1 MNLFAKKRFA
11 AVLILTAIFFPS
23 QKLLAQREGNRT
35 ANPNATTEVE
45 QAIRNF
51 YKALYSDDKET
62 VVSFLLDESFFYQPG
77 YPLETGKSTKM
88 RLQYSMDQG
97 RINAPYSYEVADF
110 TILMIGN
117 DAAVAHYRVEAK
129 SLKDPKDQERYLV
142 TDTLVRRNSRW
153 QILAEDTS
161 PTPRPPERII
171 AGLPSGWERSTTAA
185 SANNYIIT
193 LDTSTKHDG
202 NASASIKFGC
212 GNDEDSWTTLLQAIA
227 ADDYR
232 GKRIRLTGWLRT
244 ADATHGG
251 FFMRVDTF
259 RGAIA
264 LDNMDN
270 RPVQGTTDW
279 KMYSIVLDVP
289 TAATE
294 IVFGPILGGKGQL
307 WVDDFKLEIVDNSIA
322 STNING
328 LADAWEEQQPPR
340 SKPTAAANKRPVNLG
355 FENGVVH

>member
-1 MNLFAKKRFA
+1 MRFKLGNA
-11 AVLILTAIFFPS
+11 ALILTVMFAMSVQTFGQQSEPA
-23 QKLLAQREGNRT
+23 KLSDPKAT
-35 ANPNATTEVE
+35 AEVE

-62 VVSFLLDESFFYQPG
+62 VVSFLLDEGFFYQPG
-77 YPLETGKSTKM
+77 LPLESGKSTKT
-88 RLQYSMDQG
+88 RLKSNMDQG
-97 RINAPYSYEVADF
+97 RANAPYSYEVADF

-129 SLKDPKDQERYLV
+129 SLKDPKDEEQYLV
-142 TDTLVRRNSRW
+142 TDTLVRRNGRW
-153 QILAEDTS
+153 KILAEDTS

-171 AGLPSGWERSTTAA
+171 AGLPTGWERSTAA
-185 SANNYIIT
+185 SANNYVIT
-193 LDTSTKHDG
+193 VDTSSKHDG

-244 ADATHGG
+244 ADAPMAAL
-251 FFMRVDTF
+251 FMRVDADRRTVAF
-259 RGAIA
+259 
-264 LDNMDN
+264 DNMGN
-270 RPVQGTTDW
+270 RPIKGATDW
-279 KMYSIVLDVP
+279 QMYSIVLDVP

-294 IVFGPILGGKGQL
+294 MVFGTILVGRGQV
-307 WVDDFKLEIVDNSIA
+307 WADDFKLEIVDNSIA
-322 STNING
+322 STNMKE
-328 LADAWEEQQPPR
+328 AVDAMEQHP
-340 SKPTAAANKRPVNLG
+340 AAAKSTNEANTRPVNPG